1 MPRGIPKDGTKLIH
15 GTTTKKGPGRPRQY
29 PVPQTHSTETPE
41 QIASRITE
49 RFEVMDI
56 MTEITAEG
64 ACRAFFISGPPGLGK
79 TVNVTRILED
89 RKRKMGFEY
98 ESVRG
103 MIRATG
109 IYKVLYKNRAPGK
122 VTVFDDADKVFDDE
136 TSLNLLKT
144 ATDTTADRYLSWRTE
159 AKLEAEDGEELPHTY
174 KFEGNVIF
182 ITNIDFDE
190 RIARKHKFA
199 RHFEALISRAHYL
212 DLTLKTKED
221 YLFRIRQVVAEGM
234 LLEHGLNEK
243 QEALAVAFFE
253 ANVDKLR
260 EMSLRMLVKIG
271 NLIVT
276 KPDSWELIARATCL
290 RY

>member
-136 TSLNLLKT
+136 IK
-144 ATDTTADRYLSWRTE
+144 
-159 AKLEAEDGEELPHTY
+159 
-174 KFEGNVIF
+174 
-182 ITNIDFDE
+182 
-190 RIARKHKFA
+190 
-199 RHFEALISRAHYL
+199 ALIW
-212 DLTLKTKED
+212 KE
-221 YLFRIRQVVAEGM
+221 EGKSTETEWRGYEEM
-234 LLEHGLNEK
+234 ELE
-243 QEALAVAFFE
+243 
-253 ANVDKLR
+253 
-260 EMSLRMLVKIG
+260 
-271 NLIVT
+271 
-276 KPDSWELIARATCL
+276 
-290 RY
+290 